1 MGILFSKTTH
11 CNHVSIIYC
20 RNIVCILFRYSLL
33 QTHPEVAMDS
43 VVHIIQNMN
52 TQQRTDVL
60 NTLHAFDT
68 QIPDSDLPLDS
79 NKESK
84 T

>member
-1 MGILFSKTTH
+1 MLFCKTTNCVH
-11 CNHVSIIYC
+11 MCIIYC
-20 RNIVCILFRYSLL
+20 RNILCILFHYSLL

-52 TQQRTDVL
+52 AQQRTDVL
-60 NTLHAFDT
+60 NTLHALDT